1 MMFLLSNQVKNAG
14 LARRTLK
21 EPPEQALRQPHLSRP
36 SSFSDITSEHTQERV

>member
-21 EPPEQALRQPHLSRP
+21 EPPEQALRQPHLSR
-36 SSFSDITSEHTQERV
+36 FSDVTSDHTQDRV